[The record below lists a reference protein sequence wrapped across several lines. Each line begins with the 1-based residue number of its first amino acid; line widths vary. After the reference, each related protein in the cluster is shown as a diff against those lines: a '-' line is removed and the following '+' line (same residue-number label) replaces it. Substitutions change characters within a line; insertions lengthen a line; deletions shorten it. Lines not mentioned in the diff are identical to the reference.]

1 MLYQMLSD
9 YIEHKLYTSVEEVHE
24 KIVVYD
30 AVGKLTEGEFMTLY
44 RMLYPIVEHTEP
56 THGDIMLLDEVEVEE
71 AKELHVIPQS
81 AIDILYP
88 MLNAKIIDN
97 VDHKANVLYQSGQLD
112 DFLYDFYQTEF
123 TDKKVEIVEEVIED
137 VPTILPEIGDTPTV
151 LPEIE
156 DVPTIL
162 PEVE

>member
-9 YIEHKLYTSVEEVHE
+9 YIEHQLYTSVEEVHE
-24 KIVVYD
+24 KIVVYY
-30 AVGKLTEGEFMTLY
+30 AVGKLTEGEFMSLY
-44 RMLYPIVEHTEP
+44 HMLYPIVESTEP
-56 THGDIMLLDEVEVEE
+56 TYGDIMLLDEVEVEE

-137 VPTILPEIGDTPTV
+137 VPTILPEINDVPTV

>member
-9 YIEHKLYTSVEEVHE
+9 YIEHQLYTSVEEVHE
-24 KIVVYD
+24 KIVVYY

-44 RMLYPIVEHTEP
+44 RMLYPIVEPTEP

-123 TDKKVEIVEEVIED
+123 TDKKVEEVEEVVED
-137 VPTILPEIGDTPTV
+137 MPTILPEIGDVPTV

>member
-9 YIEHKLYTSVEEVHE
+9 YIEHQLYTSVEEVHE
-24 KIVVYD
+24 KIVVYY
-30 AVGKLTEGEFMTLY
+30 AVGKLTEGEFMSLY
-44 RMLYPIVEHTEP
+44 HMLYPVVEP
-56 THGDIMLLDEVEVEE
+56 IQATHDDIMLLDTSKIEE
-71 AKELHVIPQS
+71 TKELHVIPQS

-137 VPTILPEIGDTPTV
+137 APTILPEINDVPTV
-151 LPEIE
+151 LPELE
-156 DVPTIL
+156 DEPTIL
-162 PEVE
+162 PEI

>member
-9 YIEHKLYTSVEEVHE
+9 YIECKLFTSVEEVHE
-24 KIVVYD
+24 KIVVYY

-44 RMLYPIVEHTEP
+44 RMLYPIIESTEP